1 MNREGVVR
9 LPKFYLNVINT
20 ADASD
25 KEAFDLASLEE
36 AKIQAI
42 AGARDLISDNIRA
55 GLPVYESHRIEITDD
70 DGVFLHTVR
79 FSDIIDLRP

>member
-1 MNREGVVR
+1 VNREGAVR

-20 ADASD
+20 VDASD

-55 GLPVYESHRIEITDD
+55 GLPVYESYRIEITDD
-70 DGVFLHTVR
+70 NGVFLHTVR
-79 FSDIIDLRP
+79 FGDIIDLRP

>member
-20 ADASD
+20 VDASD

-42 AGARDLISDNIRA
+42 AGA
-55 GLPVYESHRIEITDD
+55 
-70 DGVFLHTVR
+70 
-79 FSDIIDLRP
+79 